1 MNRPDAPA
9 LPERGSL
16 RYFTAVCFAAALGG
30 LLFGF
35 DTAVISGAI
44 VFLKNQFRLGE
55 LMLGWVVAS
64 TLVGCV
70 VGSAIAGVLADRFG
84 RKRMLVLS
92 ALLFLVAAFGSAFA
106 PFVPCVSRHSPLA
119 FLVTAFGSAYAPSAL
134 LLSMARLVGGVGVGV
149 ASAVAPLYV
158 AEISPPKLRG
168 RMVALYQLAIATGV
182 LSAYLT
188 NAGLLSLSTRSP
200 LFSADWYQ
208 WMVVREVW
216 RIMLGSLSLPA
227 VIFLLWVIF
236 VPESPRWLTEQGDEA
251 QALRILA
258 RVGGKA
264 EAERAMQEIRET
276 IAQETGGLAELF
288 QPRMFRLLG
297 IAIFLAVS
305 SQLCGI
311 NAVIYYGPTILL
323 GAKLT
328 VGKALLGQA
337 ILGTVCVVC
346 TFLAIW
352 KVDTIGRRPLLA
364 VGSLGVMLSLAAI
377 GLLFA
382 RNVTGGFWLILS
394 ISSFLAFFAFSLG
407 PLAWIVMSEIFPLR
421 VRGSAM
427 SVATVCLWLANT
439 LVCQMFPYVNEHL
452 GPAHTFWIFS
462 VLVVPIFLYSIT
474 FMPETKGRSLEELEK
489 SLFLAPTSA
498 K

>member
-106 PFVPCVSRHSPLA
+106 PFCSLRFSPLA
-119 FLVTAFGSAYAPSAL
+119 TRLPGHGLWLRLCTSAL

-264 EAERAMQEIRET
+264 EAEHHA
-276 IAQETGGLAELF
+276 GD
-288 QPRMFRLLG
+288 P
-297 IAIFLAVS
+297 
-305 SQLCGI
+305 
-311 NAVIYYGPTILL
+311 
-323 GAKLT
+323 
-328 VGKALLGQA
+328 
-337 ILGTVCVVC
+337 
-346 TFLAIW
+346 
-352 KVDTIGRRPLLA
+352 
-364 VGSLGVMLSLAAI
+364 
-377 GLLFA
+377 
-382 RNVTGGFWLILS
+382 
-394 ISSFLAFFAFSLG
+394 
-407 PLAWIVMSEIFPLR
+407 
-421 VRGSAM
+421 
-427 SVATVCLWLANT
+427 
-439 LVCQMFPYVNEHL
+439 
-452 GPAHTFWIFS
+452 
-462 VLVVPIFLYSIT
+462 
-474 FMPETKGRSLEELEK
+474 
-489 SLFLAPTSA
+489 
-498 K
+498 